1 MTRSITIPSRESIIR
16 RKQLLTNLIHQKE
29 EALRNAPRGS
39 LRISCSGKRVQYYR
53 RLDPKDKNGVYLKK
67 SEQDT
72 IERLAQKH
80 YDKLVLKAAKKELK
94 ALEQYGK
101 NYPVKPVEEIIE
113 SIGKEWERLV
123 HPIRMSDARY
133 VEQWI
138 SVEYE
143 KSSVKGLKSEFVTD
157 RGEIVRSKSELIIA
171 NYLFHHGIP
180 YRYEYPIHLNGLGWI
195 HPDFVILNVRLRKEI
210 IWEHHGRMDDEGYAK
225 KAVYRFNCYQKNGYI
240 PGDNLIYT
248 LETSDTPID
257 MKILRDMVNR
267 FCV

>member
-1 MTRSITIPSRESIIR
+1 MTKSITIPSRESIIS
-16 RKQLLTNLIHQKE
+16 RKQFLTNLIHQKE

-39 LRISCSGKRVQYYR
+39 LRISSSGQRVQYYR

-72 IERLAQKH
+72 IKKLAQKH

-101 NYPVKPVEEIIE
+101 NFPVKSSEEIIE
-113 SIGKEWERLV
+113 SIGVEWEKLV
-123 HPIRMSDARY
+123 TAVRDSDARF
-133 VEQWI
+133 VAQWT

-143 KSSVKGLKSEFVTD
+143 ESSVKGKKSEFVTE

-171 NYLFHHGIP
+171 NYLYHRGIP
-180 YRYEYPIHLNGLGWI
+180 YRYEFPIHLNGLGLI
-195 HPDFVILNVRLRKEI
+195 HPDFIILNVRLRKEI
-210 IWEHHGRMDDEGYAK
+210 IWEHHGRMDDEGYAR

-248 LETSDTPID
+248 LETSDNPID
-257 MKILRDMVNR
+257 MKILKDMVDR

>member
-53 RLDPKDKNGVYLKK
+53 RLDPQDKNGVYLKK

-257 MKILRDMVNR
+257 MNILRDMVNR

>member
-113 SIGKEWERLV
+113 SIGKEWEGR
-123 HPIRMSDARY
+123 
-133 VEQWI
+133 QWTTENKDTRRI
-138 SVEYE
+138 S
-143 KSSVKGLKSEFVTD
+143 
-157 RGEIVRSKSELIIA
+157 
-171 NYLFHHGIP
+171 
-180 YRYEYPIHLNGLGWI
+180 
-195 HPDFVILNVRLRKEI
+195 
-210 IWEHHGRMDDEGYAK
+210 
-225 KAVYRFNCYQKNGYI
+225 KNGS
-240 PGDNLIYT
+240 L
-248 LETSDTPID
+248 
-257 MKILRDMVNR
+257 
-267 FCV
+267 